1 MKRLLVLLFVA
12 GCTTGAPIDGKS
24 AYRESGPIA
33 TEWLR
38 AVSQVDENGFQ
49 HLDGEG
55 KLPPNV
61 RGELNYFDDKFF
73 VEEARPLRQLKL
85 DLWVHRSTDTT
96 PDIVRFKY
104 RVGALKLTVLETL
117 NVALVWVR
125 GEKLSSTP
133 EAERPALVASIAA
146 QIINMKGTG
155 HDWRFG
161 PADRLG
167 KDGNLST
174 DATVDP
180 ATMSTWEQRADAGV
194 MHGTLY
200 FFLYKRS
207 PSRLGYQN
215 AGNWFDP
222 EFRKSVGGLLRFFKA
237 TDKDEVDPQ

>member
-1 MKRLLVLLFVA
+1 MKRLAVLLLV
-12 GCTTGAPIDGKS
+12 GCATGAPIDGKS

-38 AVSQVDENGFQ
+38 AISDLPENGFQ
-49 HLDGEG
+49 QLDGQG

-73 VEEARPLRQLKL
+73 VEGARPLLQQKL
-85 DLWVHRSTDTT
+85 ELWVHRATDTT
-96 PDIVRFKY
+96 PDVVRFKY
-104 RVGALKLTVLETL
+104 RVGGLRLTVLETT

-133 EAERPALVASIAA
+133 QEQRGAVIASVAR
-146 QIINMKGTG
+146 QLLNVKGTS
-155 HDWRFG
+155 HDWKFG
-161 PADRLG
+161 PDARMG
-167 KDGNLST
+167 EEGNFST

-180 ATMSTWEQRADAGV
+180 ATMATWEQRADGGV

-222 EFRKSVGGLLRFFKA
+222 EFRKSVGGLLRFFKSD
-237 TDKDEVDPQ
+237 DKDESDPQ